1 MADLSLMAS
10 FWLIALV
17 LGAGASAF
25 VLLPLFLQRAGF
37 SEDREGINVGLYEE
51 RLSELESQYA
61 EGELTEA
68 DFTLLR
74 TELQQNLLSDTGD
87 EGGKL
92 VVSASIGKLPMALAL
107 LVPVFAFFAYADLG
121 LSWGALTDLEISQEL
136 KSDEPHGDGIQL
148 STVDKLAESMK
159 QQPDNHE
166 GLFMVAQSYMKLS
179 EYEKAAVAFDKLFS
193 IFPGDAGL
201 ASYIAESLFLADKRK
216 ITPRVE
222 AAIQKSLALNPHD
235 ITMLEIKGMDAF
247 VKGDLEMALE
257 YFSKGLV
264 TAEGR
269 RAESIKRAIERV
281 ELQLGKTP
289 SVQQETREETAE
301 PVLTA
306 SNTGRVIQVLVE
318 VAESVKVDSTSPVF
332 IFAKALS
339 GPPMPLAVQR
349 LKVAGLP
356 TLVKLDESMAM
367 MKGMG
372 LANFDQV
379 QVVARISSSGIAN
392 ASPDDYEVKSGK
404 IDLTAT
410 VPVIKLKIEKK
421 IRDQ

>member
-1 MADLSLMAS
+1 MMADLSLMTS

-25 VLLPLFLQRAGF
+25 VLLPLFLRRDGF
-37 SEDREGINVGLYEE
+37 LQDREGINVGLYEE
-51 RLSELESQYA
+51 RLSELESQLA
-61 EGELTEA
+61 EGQLTEA
-68 DFTLLR
+68 DFTLLK

-87 EGGKL
+87 ESGKL
-92 VVSASIGKLPMALAL
+92 NASTGIGKLPMVLAL
-107 LVPVFAFFAYADLG
+107 LVPAFAFFAYADLG
-121 LSWGALTDLEISQEL
+121 LSWGALTDLEISRELKELKEL

-148 STVDKLAESMK
+148 STVDKLAMSME

-166 GLFMVAQSYMKLS
+166 GLFMVAQSYLKLS
-179 EYEKAAVAFDKLFS
+179 QFDKAAAAFENLFS
-193 IFPGDAGL
+193 IYPGDARL

-222 AAIQKSLALNPHD
+222 AAIQKTLALNPHD

-247 VKGDLEMALE
+247 VKGDLEMSLD
-257 YFSKGLV
+257 YFNKAAV

-269 RAESIKRAIERV
+269 RAESIKQAIERV

-289 SVQQETREETAE
+289 AV
-301 PVLTA
+301 
-306 SNTGRVIQVLVE
+306 TGRVIQVLVE
-318 VAESVKVDSTSPVF
+318 VSESVKVDSSSQVF
-332 IFAKALS
+332 IFAKAIS
-339 GPPMPLAVQR
+339 GPPMPLAVKK
-349 LKVAGLP
+349 LNVAGLP

-367 MKGMG
+367 IKGMG
-372 LANFDQV
+372 LANFDEV

-392 ASPDDYEVKSGK
+392 ASPEDYEIKSGR
-404 IDLTAT
+404 IDLTAP
-410 VPVIKLKIEKK
+410 VPVVKLKIEKK